1 MKALL
6 LSTMILSALSA
17 QQTGVTFDSGSSLL
31 WQDNATVKKE
41 IFTFAEAKKHCENLV
56 IGEYSDFRLPTIY
69 ELQTIVDY
77 KNHNPAILNG
87 FKYTTSDDVW
97 SSTPYAYRSDSYWT
111 IDFKKGT
118 NEPTSERYSK
128 HIRCVQ
134 RIQ

>member
-1 MKALL
+1 MKTLL
-6 LSTMILSALSA
+6 LSTIIVSALSA
-17 QQTGVTFDSGSSLL
+17 QQAGVTFDSGTSLL

-41 IFTFAEAKKHCENLV
+41 IFTFAEAQKHCKNLV
-56 IGEYSDFRLPTIY
+56 IGDYSDFRLPTIY

-87 FKYTTSDDVW
+87 FKSVASDDVW
-97 SSTPYAYRSDSYWT
+97 SSTPYAYRTDSYWT

-118 NEPTSERYSK
+118 TEPTSERYSK

-134 RIQ
+134 TIR

>member
-17 QQTGVTFDSGSSLL
+17 QQTGVTFDSGTSLL

-77 KNHNPAILNG
+77 KNQNPAILNG
-87 FKYTTSDDVW
+87 FKYTASDDVW

-111 IDFKKGT
+111 IDLKKGT
-118 NEPTSERYSK
+118 TEPTSERYSK

>member
-17 QQTGVTFDSGSSLL
+17 QQTGVTFDSGTSLL

-77 KNHNPAILNG
+77 KNQNPAILNG
-87 FKYTTSDDVW
+87 FKYTASDDVW

-118 NEPTSERYSK
+118 TEPTSERYSK